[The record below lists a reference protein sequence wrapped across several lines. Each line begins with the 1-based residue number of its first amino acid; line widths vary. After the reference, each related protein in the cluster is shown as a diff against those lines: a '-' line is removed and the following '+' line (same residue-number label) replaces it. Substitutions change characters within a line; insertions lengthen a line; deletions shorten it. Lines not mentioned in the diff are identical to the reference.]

1 MKILFTPLIMGKPWC
16 GATIYEAPLGGSE
29 KAVVYLARELARRG
43 HEVTVHTS
51 GVPGQYEQV
60 SYLPMEALGGSESP
74 SYDVHI
80 SSRWQEILGQMDCKA
95 SVLWLHD
102 LPQPGASIKAHHVV
116 CISEYQ
122 RECWKFNP
130 DNPFLHVIGDGVD
143 LSLFAGRER
152 RDPNRLVWISNPD
165 RGVYL
170 ACKIFREQIVPRWP
184 DMEFHIYGRYSIY
197 GWTPQS
203 ELPFL
208 PPPSWIGENI
218 FLHEPLP
225 SLGIAR
231 ELMKAHAS
239 FYPTFWPETFC
250 MAALE
255 AQAAGTPVISNLLG
269 ALAETVKGGILGN
282 DFVNAISQLQNKSR
296 WEKLSTAGKE
306 QAAKFSWAQIA
317 LQWETFMEE
326 ALQ

>member
-1 MKILFTPLIMGKPWC
+1 MKIVFTPLIMGKPWC

-43 HEVTVHTS
+43 HEVSVYTS
-51 GVPGQYEQV
+51 GQPGIYEKV
-60 SYLPMEALGGSESP
+60 SYLPMQSLQMSP
-74 SYDVHI
+74 PSCDIHI
-80 SSRWQEILGQMDCKA
+80 SSRWLDILGTVECQA

-102 LPQPGASIKAHHVV
+102 LPQHGQVIHAHHVV

-122 RECWKFNP
+122 RTVWKFAP
-130 DNPFLHVIGDGVD
+130 DNPFLHTIGDGVD
-143 LSLFAGRER
+143 TSLFTGRER
-152 RDPNRLVWISNPD
+152 RDPNRLIWASNPD

-170 ACKIFREQIVPRWP
+170 ACKIFKEQVLPRWP

-197 GWTPQS
+197 GWTPQA
-203 ELPFL
+203 ELPYL
-208 PPPSWIGENI
+208 PPPSWLGENI

-225 SLGIAR
+225 ALGLAR
-231 ELMKAHAS
+231 EMMRAHAV

-255 AQAAGTPVISNLLG
+255 AQAAGTPVISNALG
-269 ALAETVKGGILGN
+269 ALPETVVGGILGN
-282 DFVNAISQLQNKSR
+282 DFVNAISQLQNQNR
-296 WEKLSTAGKE
+296 WDKLSKLGKA
-306 QAAKFSWAQIA
+306 QAEKFSWASIA

-326 ALQ
+326 ALV